1 MTSTRL
7 RLLLHYSLL
16 TYDLFIIIYYIIIH
30 YLLYYIKSDD
40 PYNHLIQ
47 RPWFTKPMKADRF
60 SRFFDVLTRL
70 RINFRLGFR
79 MLSDKFKYH
88 TVNLV
93 KIKIRY

>member
-7 RLLLHYSLL
+7 HGYCCYSLL

-70 RINFRLGFR
+70 GLIGISNAFRQIQI
-79 MLSDKFKYH
+79 SYSKFGQ
-88 TVNLV
+88 N
-93 KIKIRY
+93 